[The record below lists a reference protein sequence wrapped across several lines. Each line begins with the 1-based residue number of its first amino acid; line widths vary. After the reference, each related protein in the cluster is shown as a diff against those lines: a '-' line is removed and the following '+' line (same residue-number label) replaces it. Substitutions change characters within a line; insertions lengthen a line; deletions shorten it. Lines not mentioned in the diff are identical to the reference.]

1 VSTTAGALRALVAQ
15 PLWRRWTLAAFLAR
29 LPTTMTLLALVL
41 AGEQATGSIAIG
53 SLLAGVA
60 TFTSG
65 FAAPWRGRALD
76 RREIRGGLQR
86 ASLAAAAAFTAQG
99 VALAVGAPV
108 ALLFVLAFVQGVAFA
123 AISGGFRALLPVVV
137 PREDLA
143 RANALE
149 AVFVEVAFVSGPA
162 VAGVVAL
169 LTGPVGVLLAM
180 AASVAGAALVA
191 RGLPPRHPVGGA
203 AATVP
208 PWRAPGALPVYLLA
222 LAMGVTVG
230 MLESAVPARMD
241 ELGLVSASAGFLL
254 ALVAGGSALGGIVAS
269 LRGHGAEHARRRA
282 ALLLGAFAVLLAPT
296 ALTGSLLALALA
308 LFVTGVPIAPLNALG
323 AMVLQDAVPAGRQAE
338 GFSVFIAAIMVGAGA
353 GQALTGAVL
362 GLVGAQG
369 VLLAAAAVPLA
380 AAVVLAIAPRARSR
394 ERERVAVRV

>member
-1 VSTTAGALRALVAQ
+1 MSATVGALRALVAQ

-41 AGEQATGSIAIG
+41 AGERATGSIAIG

-65 FAAPWRGRALD
+65 FAAPWRGRSLD

-86 ASLAAAAAFTAQG
+86 ACLAAAAAFAAQG
-99 VALAVGAPV
+99 VALAAGAPV
-108 ALLFVLAFVQGVAFA
+108 ALLFVLAFVQGIAFA
-123 AISGGFRALLPVVV
+123 AISGGFRALLPAVV
-137 PREDLA
+137 PREELA

-162 VAGVVAL
+162 VAGIIAL
-169 LTGPVGVLLAM
+169 LAGPVGVLFAM

-191 RGLPPRHPVGGA
+191 RGLPPLHPVGGA
-203 AATVP
+203 AAP
-208 PWRAPGALPVYLLA
+208 APWRASGAPPVYLLA

-241 ELGLVSASAGFLL
+241 ELGLASASAGFFL
-254 ALVAGGSALGGIVAS
+254 ALVAAGSAAGGIIAS
-269 LRGHGAEHARRRA
+269 LRGRGAEQARRRA
-282 ALLLGAFAVLLAPT
+282 ALLLGAFALLLAPT
-296 ALTGSLLALALA
+296 AFTGSLLGLAIA

-323 AMVLQDAVPAGRQAE
+323 AMVLQDAIPAGRQAE
-338 GFSVFIAAIMVGAGA
+338 GFAVFIAAIMVGAGA
-353 GQALTGAVL
+353 GQGLTGAVL
-362 GLVGAQG
+362 GVLGAQG

-380 AAVVLAIAPRARSR
+380 AAIAVVVAPRART
-394 ERERVAVRV
+394 RERVAARV